1 MFCIKSFT
9 KLSEAEGDIK
19 LLSNGVLYQ
28 RTLPRYNNRDILPPS
43 ISENLE
49 RFTRHL
55 QPNLPREWGATLHD
69 AYTMKHGLTITNEN
83 AIIEESLYNHFNR
96 NEFYGFKKLNGGY
109 THAEFKS
116 TYHLSTDLAL
126 LRLTTEDTFG
136 HWLVELLPRLSL
148 YETLLD
154 PHLSSWKIGISAS
167 SKLVGLT
174 LRALQMLG
182 YQENRIIQLPD
193 SPVSVDRMYFS
204 SVRSLYPGWI
214 SPFAI
219 SFLQRLL
226 PRHGQKQNGLRLFV
240 TRNDASDRHLTNIE
254 EIQQLL
260 SKYGYQ
266 RIDTG
271 TLDFQEQ
278 IELFS
283 RAKSVVGIIGSA
295 LANIVFCETATPIIF
310 LSPDTMAGTWFYD
323 LASIKNLPYS
333 VVYGPASQRKKSYR
347 SDFSVCREDVQAA
360 LDSLELSA

>member
-1 MFCIKSFT
+1 M
-9 KLSEAEGDIK
+9 K
-19 LLSNGVLYQ
+19 LLSDGVQYQ
-28 RTLPRYNNRDILPPS
+28 RTLPRYHNRDILPPL
-43 ISENLE
+43 ISDNLA
-49 RFTRHL
+49 RFTSHL
-55 QPNLPREWGATLHD
+55 HPNLPKEWGATLHN
-69 AYTMKHGLTITNEN
+69 ASTMKHGLTVTNEN

-96 NEFYGFKKLNGGY
+96 KEFYGFKKQDSEY
-109 THAEFKS
+109 THDEFTC

-126 LRLTTEDTFG
+126 MRLTTEDTFG

-167 SKLVGLT
+167 SKLTGLT
-174 LRALQMLG
+174 MQALQMLG

-193 SPVSVDRMYFS
+193 SPVSVDRLYFS
-204 SVRSLYPGWI
+204 SIRSLYPGWI

-226 PRHGQKQNGLRLFV
+226 PRHGQKRDGLRLFV
-240 TRNDASDRHLTNIE
+240 TRNDAHDRHLTNIE
-254 EIQQLL
+254 EIEQLL
-260 SKYGYQ
+260 AKYGYQ

-271 TLDFQEQ
+271 TLEFQEQ

-283 RAKSVVGIIGSA
+283 RAKAVVGIIGSA
-295 LANIVFCETATPIIF
+295 LANIVFCGADTPLIF

-333 VVYGPASQRKKSYR
+333 IVYGPAARKEQSYR
-347 SDFSVCREDVQAA
+347 SNFSVCREDVQAA
-360 LDSLELSA
+360 LDCLGVSI